1 MKFNQTPIV
10 RRLPVQWRTRRD
22 PATCPLESGG
32 DSLYLSIRMNGS
44 TPSIFDRLTA
54 LSDPTRGRLLSL
66 LDRHELT
73 VTEMC
78 SVTQLPQ
85 STVSRH
91 LKVLG
96 DGGWVTSRA
105 DGTSRRYRGVSDR
118 LDATGR
124 RLWTLVRE
132 QVSTAPSAQND
143 TQRLRSVLAE
153 RRSASQ
159 EFFSTSAGQ
168 WDRLRGDLFGS
179 RADVVGL
186 LGLLDEKWTVADLGC
201 GTGQVSEMLAPFVA
215 SVVAVDES
223 PAMLTAAR
231 RRLKGFANVSVR
243 EGDLGALP
251 VDDESMDAALLFLV
265 LHYTAD
271 PAEVFTEIRR
281 ILKPDGRLLIVDMMP
296 HERAEFRNIMGHVW
310 QGFAAAEL
318 SRWIEQA
325 GLHELRYHPLP
336 ADPIAKG
343 PTLFAASARRALNP
357 AAIST
362 PIATTNSTP
371 NSTMNADSRSVEQ
384 TARKAAVTGASRIA
398 KPKAGARAGHS

>member
-1 MKFNQTPIV
+1 
-10 RRLPVQWRTRRD
+10 
-22 PATCPLESGG
+22 
-32 DSLYLSIRMNGS
+32 MNGS

-118 LDATGR
+118 IDAAGR

-132 QVSTAPSAQND
+132 QVSSAPSAQND

-186 LGLLDEKWTVADLGC
+186 LGLLDETWTVADLGC

-215 SVVAVDES
+215 GVVAVDES

-231 RRLKGFANVSVR
+231 RRLKQFPNVSVR

-281 ILKPDGRLLIVDMMP
+281 VLKPEGRLLIVDMMP
-296 HERAEFRNIMGHVW
+296 HERDEFRNIMGHVW
-310 QGFAAAEL
+310 QGFAATEL

-325 GLHELRYHPLP
+325 GLRDLRYHPLP
-336 ADPIAKG
+336 ADPVAKG
-343 PTLFAASARRALNP
+343 PTLFAASAR
-357 AAIST
+357 S
-362 PIATTNSTP
+362 TNSTAP
-371 NSTMNADSRSVEQ
+371 TNAP
-384 TARKAAVTGASRIA
+384 TNAPAMAPHAGTPAASRTT
-398 KPKAGARAGHS
+398 KPRAGSRTGHS